1 MMCLTK
7 SFHWEDM
14 HDFCIVYPPHNYRIE
29 LYEAIRVEFAFRQC
43 VKIIK
48 YAQTKI
54 GKRMSTEKVC
64 NDVCLIG
71 DFINHFREIT

>member
-1 MMCLTK
+1 
-7 SFHWEDM
+7 M
-14 HDFCIVYPPHNYRIE
+14 HDFCIAYPLHKCRID

-54 GKRMSTEKVC
+54 GKRMSAEKVC

-71 DFINHFREIT
+71 DFINNFQGNNLTRMKS